1 MQSSHYLLSVLLIA
15 LLCGRSILLQGAP
28 LVADRYTLLLAG
40 FEDGVEQ
47 PDYSVGPS
55 AFFNSGAV
63 KILEGY
69 YGCGLD
75 LRPHFPSQKNL
86 RIYNRW
92 ALMME
97 GNILPDEG
105 TFEFFVNLKNS
116 PAPYSQPLLNAFVGR
131 FIDDGKTYVGTYL
144 YLSDKKIR
152 WRFPIWSRDT
162 REHWS
167 GEIDFLRDKQ
177 YGGEAL
183 SKDWHHLAIAWA
195 SGEALLFLDGRLL
208 ASCNLKGKFGLTLL
222 NNLSHG
228 MHMSG
233 YVIDELRISSIARYK
248 NNFEPNW
255 RNGKR
260 PINAFTTSQN
270 IRRYPVEYRIPP
282 SPINKMP
289 SGIKINKLDCALL
302 MYEGYDRQI
311 LEGAKPQLFGSRFEQ
326 QFDAI
331 SVDGTVED
339 ATDGVKLFKLNIRN
353 GKLETQRLE
362 LQFAVKP
369 DFKAAEYFDGAEVR
383 RHLSLPRYRSGY
395 IFILP
400 LGAVADSSDFVATG
414 LSPRFPYNDLVHGWS
429 PEGILS
435 VGVKFVLAPG
445 EEFTVTFYS
454 ARGKSKFG
462 TDAAL
467 DQYYNC
473 FADLYKRPE
482 KSTVYSY
489 LSPTGHWRIKPSLDI
504 VRQGYAGSFWGHGP
518 AHTKGD
524 EPGKWWEMEKYLNA
538 YSYKHAR
545 HSEEKME
552 TRENL
557 HELIAAEHKFEFDNA
572 YPVRR
577 FHIAPDLTPEWII
590 KELAPDLLPSDDPLV
605 TGQYY
610 KRINGNYFVNEYDTP
625 FGAHFRRQMKEY
637 FELGMR
643 GTSPGWINDILY
655 VASVMRFNDPLAR
668 KTSGRSFSADM
679 GDFVRGAMGKQ
690 QRMEEIN
697 KMTCNKY
704 PMSIIADGGLV
715 SYTVGAYACQAAI
728 ESGDIFLWLYACN
741 YVKYGRQIFGEKPI
755 SAHSSPQSFALGN
768 HLQSSITPEMLREL
782 LRDSQRRIINFSLK
796 HAILLDPFAYNIGK
810 QYIMEQT
817 PLLVEASIRG
827 RKAVPAGWVNQP
839 GWIRRSGEGTKSLI
853 IIGNDS
859 NQEFAAKVKLDNDE
873 FDGTPLPV
881 DFFGGYLA
889 GQGSGESIEF
899 KHDIPA
905 QSVWGLLT
913 PLIVS
918 RTRVSGFTTAMRGDG
933 VDFTVVAEINC
944 DTPATLKFDDF
955 APLYSLYSLQ
965 INGVENNS
973 ASKLI
978 QLSQG
983 YSKIELKYHCTP
995 LYFSAEELS
1004 KIELIKDG
1012 RCNFVIIADSG
1023 YHYRKL
1029 DRNFKLGFDQ
1039 GTAMMLTDFIRLYDW
1054 EDGILDNMG
1063 LPEWHSQPIAET
1075 SRWQFILQSKAE
1087 HNGASID
1094 QKKKHIIVKGT
1105 TPGEARRVMVILM
1118 RMIDRKYP
1126 RLGSLIPLDFYK
1138 GRFDRNHSWK
1148 NTAFG
1153 KHRDMKFFLD
1163 FSDQDFLLKPVL
1175 SRENEILY
1183 QNENCNFAD
1192 RYKLKFPP
1200 FIVEPTYTDNFV
1212 YGFDGENK
1220 FSPKPL

>member
-1 MQSSHYLLSVLLIA
+1 MQSNCYLLWVLLIA
-15 LLCGRSILLQGAP
+15 LSCSHCIILRGAP
-28 LVADRYTLLLAG
+28 LETDQHTLLLTG

-55 AFFNSGAV
+55 AFFNSGAE
-63 KILEGY
+63 KTPEGY

-75 LRPHFPSQKNL
+75 LTPHSPSQEDP
-86 RIYNRW
+86 RIYNQW

-97 GNILPDEG
+97 GNILPEEG

-116 PAPYSQPLLNAFVGR
+116 PASHSQPLLNAFVGR
-131 FIDDGKTYVGTYL
+131 FVDDGKTYVGTYL
-144 YLSDKKIR
+144 YLSNKEIR
-152 WRFPIWSRDT
+152 WRFPIWSDDT

-167 GEIDFLRDKQ
+167 GKIDFTRDKQ

-183 SKDWHHLAIAWA
+183 SRDWHHLAIVWA
-195 SGEALLFLDGRLL
+195 NGEALLFLDGRLL
-208 ASCNLKGKFGLTLL
+208 ASRNLKGKFGLTLL

-228 MHMSG
+228 MRMSG

-260 PINAFTTSQN
+260 PVNAFSISPN
-270 IRRYPVEYRIPP
+270 ILRHPVEYRIPP
-282 SPINKMP
+282 APVNKIP
-289 SGIKINKLDCALL
+289 SGIKINELDCALL
-302 MYEGYDRQI
+302 MYEGHGRQI
-311 LEGAKPQLFGSRFEQ
+311 LKGEKPRLSGSQFKQ
-326 QFDAI
+326 QFGAI
-331 SVDGTVED
+331 SVDGIVKD
-339 ATDGVKLFKLNIRN
+339 ATNDVQLFQVNIRN
-353 GKLETQRLE
+353 DKSETQRLE
-362 LQFAVKP
+362 LQLAVKP
-369 DFKAAEYFDGAEVR
+369 KFKVTEYFDGAEAR
-383 RHLSLPRYRSGY
+383 HHLSLPRYRSSY

-400 LGAVADSSDFVATG
+400 LGAAANSSDFVAVG
-414 LSPRFPYNDLVHGWS
+414 LNPRFPYNDLVHGWS

-435 VGVKFVLAPG
+435 AGVKFVLDPG
-445 EEFTVTFYS
+445 EEFAVTFYS
-454 ARGKSKFG
+454 ARGKTKFG
-462 TDAAL
+462 TGAAL
-467 DQYYNC
+467 DQYYNY

-489 LSPTGHWRIKPSLDI
+489 LSPTGHWRVKPSLDI

-538 YSYKHAR
+538 YSYQHAR
-545 HSEEKME
+545 HSEKKLE

-590 KELAPDLLPSDDPLV
+590 KELAPDLLPADDPLV

-610 KRINGNYFVNEYDTP
+610 KRINGNYFVNEYNTP
-625 FGAHFRRQMKEY
+625 FGTHFRRQMKEY

-643 GTSPGWINDILY
+643 GNSPGWINDIFY
-655 VASVMRFNDPLAR
+655 VASVMRFNDPIAR
-668 KTSGRSFSADM
+668 KTSGRSFSIDM

-704 PMSIIADGGLV
+704 PMSIIADGGSV

-728 ESGDIFLWLYACN
+728 ESGDIFLWLHACN
-741 YVKYGRQIFGEKPI
+741 YIKYGRQVFGEKPI
-755 SAHSSPQSFALGN
+755 SAHSTPQSFALGN
-768 HLQSSITPEMLREL
+768 HLQSSVTPELLREL
-782 LRDSQRRIINFSLK
+782 LRGSQRQIINFCLK
-796 HAILLDPFAYNIGK
+796 HAVLLDPFAYNIGK

-817 PLLVEASIRG
+817 PLLIEASIRG
-827 RKAVPAGWVNQP
+827 RKAVSGGWVNQP
-839 GWIRRSGEGTKSLI
+839 GWIRRSGKGTKSLI
-853 IIGNDS
+853 IVGNDS
-859 NQEFAAKVKLDNDE
+859 NQELAANIKLANDE
-873 FDGTPLPV
+873 FDGAPLPV
-881 DFFGGYLA
+881 NFFGGQLT
-889 GQGSGESIEF
+889 GQGADDDIEF
-899 KHDIPA
+899 TRNIPA
-905 QSVWGLLT
+905 QSARGLLT
-913 PLIVS
+913 PLIIS
-918 RTRVSGFTTAMRGDG
+918 GARVNEFTTTMQGGG
-933 VDFTVVAEINC
+933 VDFTITAEITC
-944 DTPATLKFDDF
+944 DATATLKFDDF
-955 APLYSLYSLQ
+955 APLYCLQSLR
-965 INGVENNS
+965 INGMENS
-973 ASKLI
+973 ISKLM
-978 QLSQG
+978 QLPRG
-983 YSKIELKYHCTP
+983 YSKIELKYHCAP
-995 LYFSAEELS
+995 LYFSEEELS
-1004 KIELIKDG
+1004 KVELIKDG
-1012 RCNFVIIADSG
+1012 RCNFIIIADAG

-1029 DRNFKLGFDQ
+1029 DRNFELGFDR

-1054 EDGILDNMG
+1054 EDGILDNME
-1063 LPEWHSQPIAET
+1063 LPEWHSQPIAGI
-1075 SRWQFILQSKAE
+1075 SRWQFILQSRAE
-1087 HNGASID
+1087 RNGAFID
-1094 QKKKHIIVKGT
+1094 QGKKHIIVKGT
-1105 TPGEARRVMVILM
+1105 TPGEARRVMVVLM

-1175 SRENEILY
+1175 SGENEIFY
-1183 QNENCNFAD
+1183 QNGNCNFTG

-1200 FIVEPTYTDNFV
+1200 FIIEPTYTDNFV
-1212 YGFDGENK
+1212 YGFEDENK
-1220 FSPKPL
+1220 FPQSSL